1 MEHIIVTDLGN
12 GFFRLKAER
21 GWRLFAINLNRC
33 VSSATVKEENL
44 NNFRAIQ

>member
-1 MEHIIVTDLGN
+1 MGN

-33 VSSATVKEENL
+33 VSSATVKEENFK
-44 NNFRAIQ
+44 NFKAIQ